1 MSRSRTAHQ
10 QRACAWVAAAAT
22 LAVAALG
29 AVATPA
35 RAAATQD
42 DPGAAALDA
51 WLHSQAKVQSWSAD
65 VTQVRRLEGLVRPLE
80 ATGKVWFEQPNRF
93 RWQLGDPPRTI
104 AVRSGDE
111 LDVAYPRLHQ
121 LEKYTFSEKISA
133 SWRQVLALLDV
144 GFPSDPE
151 AFHAQY
157 QLQSA
162 QETDGVWSFH
172 LAPRAQTALQLIKA
186 VDIDVDA
193 SSNRLLATAL
203 EFPDGSTMRNRF
215 SHIVVNPTIDPSLF
229 HIQVGP
235 DWQVVKPL
243 EGK

>member
-1 MSRSRTAHQ
+1 MSRPDSRPI
-10 QRACAWVAAAAT
+10 CVAAAT
-22 LAVAALG
+22 LAVALSFLGLAPHAAIAAEGDAG
-29 AVATPA
+29 AVA
-35 RAAATQD
+35 
-42 DPGAAALDA
+42 LDG
-51 WLHSQAKVQSWSAD
+51 WLHHQAQIETWSAD

-104 AVRSGDE
+104 AVRNDDE

-144 GFPSDPE
+144 GFPSDPD

-157 QLQSA
+157 ELQSA

-172 LAPRAQTALQLIKA
+172 LAPRARTALQLIKA

-193 SSNRLLATAL
+193 ASNRLLATAL
-203 EFPDGSTMRNRF
+203 EFPDGSTMRNQF
-215 SHIVVNPTIDPSLF
+215 SKIVVNPTLDPSLF
-229 HIQVGP
+229 HIQVGS

>member
-1 MSRSRTAHQ
+1 MSRSRTAHPQ
-10 QRACAWVAAAAT
+10 LVCAWRAAAAT
-22 LAVAALG
+22 LALAALC
-29 AVATPA
+29 AVAMPA

-51 WLHSQAKVQSWSAD
+51 WLHHQAEIKSWSAD
-65 VTQVRRLEGLVRPLE
+65 VTQVRQLEGLVRPLE

-104 AVRSGDE
+104 AVRNDDE

-157 QLQSA
+157 ELQSA

-172 LAPRAQTALQLIKA
+172 LAPRAETALQLIKA

-193 SSNRLLATAL
+193 SSNRLLGTAL
-203 EFPDGSTMRNRF
+203 EFPDGSTMRNQF
-215 SHIVVNPTIDPSLF
+215 SHIVVNPTLDPSLF